1 MAHRQLLTLALLALM
16 LPGLVLARGASMSLC
31 LCGGPMRALTHLV
44 DAGECC
50 PPSDGGGC
58 CAVEAEPAAASCCD
72 AADQDERGGH
82 DGPTVGRRACGGCA
96 DFAVDAV
103 DLTFEPHSSSEHR
116 GDDAPSVV
124 GAPAPTS
131 TAPLAGVAIGA
142 ALERGPP
149 GAIDR
154 TTPTALRRG
163 DRPMRN

>member
-1 MAHRQLLTLALLALM
+1 MPRRQLLTLALVALM
-16 LPGLVLARGASMSLC
+16 LPGLVLARGASVSLC

-50 PPSDGGGC
+50 PPSGGGGC
-58 CAVEAEPAAASCCD
+58 CAVEAEPEEASCCD
-72 AADQDERGGH
+72 ASDGDEAGDS
-82 DGPTVGRRACGGCA
+82 DGPIVGRRACGGCA
-96 DFAVDAV
+96 EFAVGAV
-103 DLTFEPHSSSEHR
+103 DLTFEPHSSGEHR

-124 GAPAPTS
+124 GAPARTS

-149 GAIDR
+149 GASDR